1 MTTNTNT
8 PAAEAAEIAA
18 LIPNPYSPGYYYPVE
33 YAGRKFHAAKKV
45 GRGNQ
50 SRKTYL
56 HILTPCTIVLKSPT
70 GEIIDKHPGQKHYT
84 IKLHDAAASWKEL
97 DYA

>member
-1 MTTNTNT
+1 MNANT
-8 PAAEAAEIAA
+8 PAAEAAEIEK
-18 LIPNPYSPGYYYPVE
+18 LIPHPYSPGYYYPVE

-70 GEIIDKHPGQKHYT
+70 GEIIDKRPGEKHYT
-84 IKLHDAAASWKEL
+84 IRLHDAAASWKEL
-97 DYA
+97 